1 MKNVYPQIVF
11 SERLSTGIMVH
22 FETGAPVFFPA
33 QFLYEQRTAQPVIVF
48 SENEEE
54 GDNSQYSKA
63 AADAPFGRV
72 AESSHKP
79 RSTEATSNQTKHQKT
94 KQPKILVVDDNERV
108 RTSIGKV
115 LEANQ
120 FRVATAANVSEAL
133 NSIDA
138 EPFDVL
144 LSNMRMTEAGEGFGL
159 VNAMHNKN
167 PNVVTLVYTGVHT
180 GNAELEK
187 ALDAL
192 LLRAN
197 EVSVKPLA
205 LPMLVSLIHEKLE
218 KRAKATNIERVA
230 AILERDS
237 SATIRD
243 WLLRVEREDE
253 LTSVPLTTEQ
263 RTGHLPK
270 LLEELV
276 HRLRVPRKLG
286 TKAVSEAAVAHG
298 KIRRSQGY
306 SIPMIVEES
315 RILQVSIFET
325 LQNNLSTVDFSLLLL
340 DVVAIADEV
349 DSQLKQA
356 IISFNGQVASA

>member
-1 MKNVYPQIVF
+1 
-11 SERLSTGIMVH
+11 MVH

-33 QFLYEQRTAQPVIVF
+33 QFLYEQRTAQPHRVF
-48 SENEEE
+48 RENEKE
-54 GDNSQYSKA
+54 GDNSQYSEA
-63 AADAPFGRV
+63 AADAPYERV
-72 AESSHKP
+72 AESSHTP
-79 RSTEATSNQTKHQKT
+79 ASTEATSNQAKHQKT

-120 FRVATAANVSEAL
+120 FWVATAANVSEAL
-133 NSIDA
+133 NSIDT

-144 LSNMRMTEAGEGFGL
+144 LSNMRMTEDEGFGL

-167 PNVVTLVYTGVHT
+167 PNVVTLIYTGVHT
-180 GNAELEK
+180 ANAELEQ

-192 LLRAN
+192 LLQAN

-253 LTSVPLTTEQ
+253 LTSVPLTREQ

-286 TKAVSEAAVAHG
+286 TKVVSEAAVAHG

-306 SIPMIVEES
+306 SVPMIVEES

-325 LQNNLSTVDFSLLLL
+325 LQNNLSTVDFSLLML